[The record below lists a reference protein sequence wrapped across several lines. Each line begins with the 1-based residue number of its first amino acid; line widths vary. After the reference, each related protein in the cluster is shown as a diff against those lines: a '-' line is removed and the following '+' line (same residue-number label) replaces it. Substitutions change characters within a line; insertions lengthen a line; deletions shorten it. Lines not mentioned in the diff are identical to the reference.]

1 MTEKKVFDPADY
13 QLETIIGVSGLTVGQ
28 MVTMYRD
35 APKKGKQLRA
45 LAELSGMTQEQVKTL
60 LLDNGVSPMEMPRER
75 KKAAEPEPPA
85 SCAADLPLPADAK
98 EAFARATAAIND
110 LAAVVDKYTEALASA
125 NRKLERI
132 KELLDRE
139 GVFRNEQ

>member
-1 MTEKKVFDPADY
+1 MTKEFDVADY
-13 QLETIIGVSGLTVGQ
+13 QLETIVGVSGMTVGQ

-45 LAELSGMTQEQVKTL
+45 LAELSGMTQEQVKTI
-60 LLDNGVSPMEMPRER
+60 LLDNGVGPMEMPRER
-75 KKAAEPEPPA
+75 KKADAEPLSPG
-85 SCAADLPLPADAK
+85 SSKAADLPLPADAK

-139 GVFRNEQ
+139 GVFRNES

>member
-1 MTEKKVFDPADY
+1 MTKEFDPADY
-13 QLETIIGVSGLTVGQ
+13 QLETIVGVSGLTVGQ

-45 LAELSGMTQEQVKTL
+45 LCELSGMNEEQIKTL
-60 LLDNGVSPMEMPRER
+60 LLANGVSPMEMQREW
-75 KKAAEPEPPA
+75 KKADAAPL
-85 SCAADLPLPADAK
+85 SSGSSNAADLPLPADAK

-110 LAAVVDKYTEALASA
+110 LAGLFDKYTEALASA
-125 NRKLERI
+125 LRKLERI

-139 GVFRNEQ
+139 GVLRNEQ